1 MYNGGE
7 NLFVDFLNLLS
18 EVERDVR
25 NVEPQKATE
34 LLQSL
39 ESACKDLVTVLTRSV
54 DLAPEYTPEQLIK
67 QKWLV
72 VEVLE
77 RVRSVI
83 ARIRMATLLIQRG
96 ALKKLFDLGAGTQ
109 YIARQYFDAS
119 LSVFDESYP
128 HLSFLRDV
136 LQTIE
141 FALESLLDCLEIKR
155 QFMLRQIE
163 AKLKITPQAV

>member
-7 NLFVDFLNLLS
+7 NLFTDFLKLLN
-18 EVERDVR
+18 EVERNLRDTDP
-25 NVEPQKATE
+25 EKASE
-34 LLQSL
+34 LLTTL
-39 ESACKDLVTVLTRSV
+39 EASCKDLVVTLTRSV

-72 VEVLE
+72 VEILE
-77 RVRSVI
+77 RVRSVT
-83 ARIRMATLLIQRG
+83 ARIRMSILLIQRG
-96 ALKKLFDLGAGTQ
+96 ALRKLLDLGSGAQ
-109 YIARQYFDAS
+109 FIARQYFDAS

-128 HLSFLRDV
+128 RLRYLKDV
-136 LQTIE
+136 LKTAE